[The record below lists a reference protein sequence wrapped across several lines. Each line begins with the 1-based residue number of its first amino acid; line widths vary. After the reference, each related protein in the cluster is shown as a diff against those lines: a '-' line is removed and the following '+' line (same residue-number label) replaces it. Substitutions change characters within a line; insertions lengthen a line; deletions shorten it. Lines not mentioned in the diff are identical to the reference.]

1 MKPKTFKRNTFFDVL
16 SKKSIK
22 NILTDQSI
30 IIKKNIHKNFFVS
43 DISTPDNLKNN
54 SIIFLKQD
62 SIDKYLLKL
71 NSNLSYSIHVFIESS
86 QINNKKIKSYTL
98 VNNLKSAFNNTINNF
113 IINPD
118 HLSYK
123 DKFIK
128 NQNSFIS
135 SKANIHKS
143 SIIGNNCVIGK
154 GVIIGKNC
162 IIKDNVVIK
171 NSILEDNI
179 IVHENCVLGST
190 GFGFDSHNV
199 STSRNEP
206 QIGIVHI
213 SSNCSIG
220 SSCTID
226 RGKIDYTFFGESCM
240 LDNQVHI
247 AHNVLLG
254 SNVIIAAQSGIAGST
269 KIGNNVMIGGQSG
282 ISGHLRIGNNVVIA
296 AKSGVTKNIINN
308 SIVAGYPA
316 INLKKWKKMII
327 NQRKI

>member
-1 MKPKTFKRNTFFDVL
+1 MRHRGFKRNNFFDIL
-16 SKKSIK
+16 KKKSLK
-22 NILTDQSI
+22 NILTDKSI
-30 IIKKNIHKNFFVS
+30 ILENNIQNNFFVS
-43 DISTPDNLKNN
+43 DVSTPDNLKNN
-54 SIIFLKQD
+54 SIIFLKSD
-62 SIDKYLLKL
+62 AVDLFL
-71 NSNLSYSIHVFIESS
+71 SNLKSNSDYSIHVFIESS
-86 QINNKKIKSYTL
+86 YIVSKKIQSYTL
-98 VNNLKSAFNNTINNF
+98 VNNLKSAYNIIINNLL
-113 IINPD
+113 IHPD

-123 DKFIK
+123 DRFVK
-128 NQNSFIS
+128 NKNSFIS
-135 SKANIHKS
+135 IKANIHKS
-143 SIIGNNCVIGK
+143 SKIGNNCVIGK
-154 GVIIGKNC
+154 GVKIGKNC

-179 IVHENCVLGST
+179 IVNENCVIGST

-206 QIGIVHI
+206 QIGIVYI

-226 RGKIDYTFFGESCM
+226 RGKIDYTYFGEFCM

-254 SNVIIAAQSGIAGST
+254 CNVIIAAQSGIAGST

-308 SIVAGYPA
+308 SVVAGFPA
-316 INLKKWKKMII
+316 IDIKKWKKMII

>member
-1 MKPKTFKRNTFFDVL
+1 MKPKAFKRNTFFDVL
-16 SKKSIK
+16 NKKSIK
-22 NILTDQSI
+22 NILTDESI
-30 IIKKNIHKNFFVS
+30 IIKNNIHKNFFVS
-43 DISTPDNLKNN
+43 DVSTLDNLKNN
-54 SIIFLKQD
+54 SIIFLKLD
-62 SIDKYLLKL
+62 TLDKYLLKL
-71 NSNLSYSIHVFIESS
+71 NSNYSYPIHAFIESS
-86 QINNKKIKSYTL
+86 QINNKKIKSFTL
-98 VNNLKSAFNNTINNF
+98 VNNLKLAYNNIINNF
-113 IINPD
+113 LIHPD
-118 HLSYK
+118 HLNYK
-123 DKFIK
+123 DEFIK

-171 NSILEDNI
+171 NSIFEDNI
-179 IVHENCVLGST
+179 IVHENCVIGST
-190 GFGFDSHNV
+190 GFGFDAHNV
-199 STSRNEP
+199 SILRNEP

-226 RGKIDYTFFGESCM
+226 RGKIDYTYFGESCM

-282 ISGHLRIGNNVVIA
+282 IAGHLKIGNNVVIA